1 MDPQL
6 SPIQSKRAA
15 KREAKRA
22 AWKAKKVERQQKVAA
37 AQAVANAAEGALPVS
52 KRKKSKPHQKTV
64 WKQQARKRARQT
76 LEVGAS
82 AAYHVA
88 FDVSF
93 CSTMRSGEL
102 NSMVRQIR
110 TCHDNNLLLPAPDA
124 SAAAAAADAAAA
136 AVVAIH
142 VCGLTNATE
151 QAFAKIPIWDS
162 WTATKHA
169 ESVAEVFAREKV
181 GPAHPIHF
189 VFVCL
194 LTRGH

>member
-52 KRKKSKPHQKTV
+52 KRKKKPHQKTI

-76 LEVGAS
+76 LEVGSS

-124 SAAAAAADAAAA
+124 SASAAADADAAAA

-169 ESVAEVFAREKV
+169 ESVAEVFAREKTRF
-181 GPAHPIHF
+181 GPAS
-189 VFVCL
+189 VCIDIAN
-194 LTRGH
+194 TWIA